1 MYILMGLL
9 LSKLFANLGKPLFF
23 KGFSGVVEIKHS
35 IPGRV
40 RFHSPV
46 LKTDSD
52 NGLLLERQL
61 LQAGA
66 IKEVKVSPITST
78 VVITYDEDKIDIMTL
93 TAVLIKLLGLEKNL
107 EKTPKSLVGA
117 EVSKLLK
124 SANRSIYEQT
134 NGTLDLNTT
143 ITLTFLSF
151 GIWSIIK
158 NPSVFP
164 NGINLMY
171 WAYKN
176 SLTEIK

>member
-1 MYILMGLL
+1 MHILTGLL
-9 LSKLFANLGKPLFF
+9 LSKLFASSGKPRTF
-23 KGFSGVVEIKHS
+23 KGFRGVVEIKHT

-40 RFHSPV
+40 RFHISV
-46 LKTDSD
+46 LKTDSGK
-52 NGLLLERQL
+52 GLLLERQL

-66 IKEVKVSPITST
+66 IKQVKVSPIANT
-78 VVITYDEDKIDIMTL
+78 VLITYDENEIDVMTL
-93 TAVLIKLLGLEKNL
+93 TGVLIKLLGLEDNL
-107 EKTPKSLVGA
+107 ERTPKSLLGE

-124 SANRSIYEQT
+124 STNSSIYEQT
-134 NGTLDLNTT
+134 NGILDLSTT

-164 NGINLMY
+164 NGINLIY
-171 WAYKN
+171 WAYRN